1 MSEVKIVRMST
12 GEDVISTVDKDS
24 VGNYTMKKP
33 FVIVPTQSAPGQ
45 PVKLMLTPYMPYAE
59 EDKIT
64 ISADKVVTSVKP
76 KKDMLV
82 DLTTSFI
89 FLHNFS
95 SPDKTL
101 EKLLTDKLI

>member
-59 EDKIT
+59 DDKIT

-76 KKDMLV
+76 KKDIL
-82 DLTTSFI
+82 DSYNQNTSSILTPNKELISETKI
-89 FLHNFS
+89 
-95 SPDKTL
+95 PTL
-101 EKLLTDKLI
+101 

>member
-59 EDKIT
+59 DEKIT

-76 KKDMLV
+76 KKDIL
-82 DLTTSFI
+82 DSYNLNTSSILTPSKELISETKI
-89 FLHNFS
+89 
-95 SPDKTL
+95 PTL
-101 EKLLTDKLI
+101 

>member
-45 PVKLMLTPYMPYAE
+45 PVKLMLTPYMPYADD
-59 EDKIT
+59 DKIT
-64 ISADKVVTSVKP
+64 ISADKVVTSVRP
-76 KKDMLV
+76 KKDIL
-82 DLTTSFI
+82 DSYNQNTSSILTPNKELISETKI
-89 FLHNFS
+89 
-95 SPDKTL
+95 PTL
-101 EKLLTDKLI
+101 

>member
-59 EDKIT
+59 DEKIT

-76 KKDMLV
+76 KKDML
-82 DLTTSFI
+82 DSYNQNTSSILTPNKELISETKI
-89 FLHNFS
+89 
-95 SPDKTL
+95 PTL
-101 EKLLTDKLI
+101 

>member
-59 EDKIT
+59 DDKIT

-76 KKDMLV
+76 KKDIL
-82 DLTTSFI
+82 DSYNLNTSSILTPNKELISETKI
-89 FLHNFS
+89 
-95 SPDKTL
+95 PTL
-101 EKLLTDKLI
+101 

>member
-45 PVKLMLTPYMPYAE
+45 PVKLMLTPYMPYADD
-59 EDKIT
+59 DKIT
-64 ISADKVVTSVKP
+64 ISADKVVTSVRP
-76 KKDMLV
+76 KKDIL
-82 DLTTSFI
+82 DSYNQNTSSILT
-89 FLHNFS
+89 
-95 SPDKTL
+95 PDKGLIT
-101 EKLLTDKLI
+101 EQKLPQI

>member
-45 PVKLMLTPYMPYAE
+45 PVKLMLTPYMPYADD
-59 EDKIT
+59 DKIT
-64 ISADKVVTSVKP
+64 ISADKVVTSVRP
-76 KKDMLV
+76 KKDIL
-82 DLTTSFI
+82 DSYNQNTSSILTPSKELISETKI
-89 FLHNFS
+89 
-95 SPDKTL
+95 P
-101 EKLLTDKLI
+101 KL